1 MPYRRSQRPS
11 SACHRRETE
20 ITTFWL
26 PCPVPSLFALCLSFQ
41 LQAGLISMPSWGPL
55 PESSHPR
62 GAAAAVVPRFLVRAA
77 RITRGPACRLQ
88 AAGLLLVGGGGV
100 MRMGMMRVSRV
111 EMIGKEEKE
120 EIGLQGEGSFIIK
133 VGIIVNCVWFA
144 FLKRQPS
151 TRPPTA
157 FSLRVVLRSSHHFK
171 NQNC

>member
-1 MPYRRSQRPS
+1 
-11 SACHRRETE
+11 
-20 ITTFWL
+20 
-26 PCPVPSLFALCLSFQ
+26 
-41 LQAGLISMPSWGPL
+41 MPSWGPL
-55 PESSHPR
+55 PEESSHPR

-100 MRMGMMRVSRV
+100 MGMGMMRVSRV
-111 EMIGKEEKE
+111 EMIGK
-120 EIGLQGEGSFIIK
+120 GEGSFIIK

-151 TRPPTA
+151 TRPPTV
-157 FSLRVVLRSSHHFK
+157 FSLRVVLRFSHHFK